1 MIALHVGGILSVL
14 FIASVWSSLVGE
26 KALGLLAKNEVLTF
40 CSPSCSAAMGCGG
53 YTLKG
58 GTH

>member
-40 CSPSCSAAMGCGG
+40 C
-53 YTLKG
+53 
-58 GTH
+58 